1 MKILLVSYYPL
12 PYTGGVWTFVSSLQ
26 NSLNNLGHTV
36 HILSQTPD
44 LNKYRIIGQKP
55 EIEIDDLS
63 PYIEKKL
70 ATEFPSLPMKSW
82 IYNTELF
89 RYSLELSA
97 AYYNL
102 KQYDLIH
109 ALDVTAANA
118 INRVKP
124 SHVPLVTSALGN
136 LSRDIFFTL
145 KTMHPHKTDEQIEAT
160 FEYQYHQIIEKLG
173 YQASDFIHSP
183 TKWMYHNIVDNFS
196 IYSNKIVTFPYG
208 INNQNFLVD
217 SSEKPLIGPKQS
229 KKIILYMGRLVYLK
243 GVQHLLDALALLKED
258 RQDWECWILG
268 EGEIKGE
275 LEKQCTN
282 LGLKDKVRFLG
293 VSNNVL
299 HFLREADIFVHPSI
313 HDTQPYSVMEAQLTG
328 LPVLISNTAGLPE
341 MVEVGRSGLVSS
353 VGNIYE
359 LCEQLRYLLAN
370 DFLRKQLASCTKEW
384 AKDKWDLNKMVN
396 NFLSLYEQAK
406 RLHTEDEEK

>member
-26 NSLNNLGHTV
+26 QSLKESGHTV

-55 EIEIDDLS
+55 EIDIAVLS
-63 PYIEKKL
+63 PYIEEKL
-70 ATEFPSLPMKSW
+70 LTELPSLPMKSW

-102 KQYDLIH
+102 QQYDLIH

-124 SHVPLVTSALGN
+124 SHIPLVTSALGN

-160 FEYQYHQIIEKLG
+160 FEYQYHQVIEKLG

-183 TKWMYHNIVDNFS
+183 TEWMSRNIADNFS
-196 IYSNKIVTFPYG
+196 IPSDKIVTFPYG
-208 INNQNFLVD
+208 ISNQQFLGD
-217 SSEKPLIGPKQS
+217 AMEKPLIGPKQS

-243 GVQHLLDALALLKED
+243 GIHHLLDALALLKEG

-282 LGLKDKVRFLG
+282 LDLKDKVRFLG
-293 VSNNVL
+293 TSNNVL

-313 HDTQPYSVMEAQLTG
+313 HDTQPYSVMEAQLAG

-341 MVEVGRSGLVSS
+341 MIEVGRSGLVSS

-359 LCEQLRYLLAN
+359 LYEQLKYLLAN
-370 DFLRKQLASCTKEW
+370 DLLRNQLASCTKEW
-384 AKDKWDLNKMVN
+384 AQDKWDLNKMVT
-396 NFLSLYEQAK
+396 NFLSLYEQAEK
-406 RLHTEDEEK
+406 LNTENQEK

>member
-63 PYIEKKL
+63 PYIEEKL
-70 ATEFPSLPMKSW
+70 ATELPSLPMKSW

-118 INRVKP
+118 INRVKT
-124 SHVPLVTSALGN
+124 SHIPLVTSALGN

-145 KTMHPHKTDEQIEAT
+145 KTMYPHKTDEQIEAT

-196 IYSNKIVTFPYG
+196 ISSNKIVTFPYG

-217 SSEKPLIGPKQS
+217 SSEKPLIGPKQR

-282 LGLKDKVRFLG
+282 LGLKDNVRFLG

-313 HDTQPYSVMEAQLTG
+313 HDTQPYSVMEAQLMG

-384 AKDKWDLNKMVN
+384 AKDKWDLNRMVT

-406 RLHTEDEEK
+406 RLHKEDEEK